1 MSVVICDVC
10 SRCIRARKD
19 ADICLSVNVI
29 FSSLLHTQTE
39 NNNTWQ
45 VLRLYR
51 HCVFQRRHN
60 DKEHHSMRV
69 RTACLQQIKQGLDW
83 FLSEEWIGNVFATCS
98 IAEGSRKWP
107 KGPVTFKRDLL
118 TWSSI
123 SVQITLMSCFTLL
136 MPWIDIYVYPNS
148 EPSWQDSGIT
158 SIHSIP

>member
-1 MSVVICDVC
+1 MYKGKK
-10 SRCIRARKD
+10 RCWHLFIRERHLFLPPTHSNRKQQHM
-19 ADICLSVNVI
+19 A
-29 FSSLLHTQTE
+29 SLQYVTKP
-39 NNNTWQ
+39 
-45 VLRLYR
+45 LYR